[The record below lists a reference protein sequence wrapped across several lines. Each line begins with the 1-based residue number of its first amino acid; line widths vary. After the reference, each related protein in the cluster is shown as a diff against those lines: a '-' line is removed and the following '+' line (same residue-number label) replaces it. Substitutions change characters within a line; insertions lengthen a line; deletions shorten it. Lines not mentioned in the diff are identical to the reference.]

1 MLHAPTR
8 TPAPAKLALLLLAA
22 LALLPTTLAQT
33 LARKPAPPAPAAAA
47 QAQDEPPFSG
57 YKGVR
62 IGMAADE
69 ARKLLGSPTDKDD
82 KQEVFA
88 VSDEESCQVYYDA
101 AKKVSAVSITYFSNK
116 SVPAPKSV
124 LGEEPEAKQ
133 DGSFTKLI
141 RFPKAGYWVS
151 YTRTSGDSPM
161 TIIAMQRIDP

>member
-1 MLHAPTR
+1 MLHARTR
-8 TPAPAKLALLLLAA
+8 TPALPAFA
-22 LALLPTTLAQT
+22 LALLASLALLPAALAQ
-33 LARKPAPPAPAAAA
+33 KPAPADKA
-47 QAQDEPPFSG
+47 QNEPPFSA

-62 IGMAADE
+62 IGMSAEE

-82 KQEVFA
+82 RQEVFA

-101 AKKVSAVSITYFSNK
+101 AKKVSAVSITYFSAK
-116 SVPAPKSV
+116 SVPAAKTV

-133 DGSFTKLI
+133 DGSFSKLI

-161 TIIAMQRIDP
+161 TIIAMQKIDQ

>member
-1 MLHAPTR
+1 MLHARTR
-8 TPAPAKLALLLLAA
+8 TPAPVRLALLLLLGA
-22 LALLPTTLAQT
+22 LALLPTALAQ
-33 LARKPAPPAPAAAA
+33 KPAPAADKAK
-47 QAQDEPPFSG
+47 DEPPFNS

-62 IGMAADE
+62 IGMSAEE

-82 KQEVFA
+82 KQEVFN

-101 AKKVSAVSITYFSNK
+101 SKKVSAVSITYYTTK
-116 SVPAPKSV
+116 AVPAAKSV

-151 YTRTSGDSPM
+151 YTRTSGDAPM
-161 TIIAMQRIDP
+161 TIIAMQKLDP

>member
-1 MLHAPTR
+1 MLHARTR
-8 TPAPAKLALLLLAA
+8 IPAPARFALLLLAA
-22 LALLPTTLAQT
+22 LALLPTAFGQT
-33 LARKPAPPAPAAAA
+33 LARKPAPAPATPAKE
-47 QAQDEPPFSG
+47 EPPFHE

-69 ARKLLGSPTDKDD
+69 ARKLLGNPTDKDD

-88 VSDEESCQVYYDA
+88 VSDDESCQVYYDA
-101 AKKVSAVSITYFSNK
+101 SKKVSAVSITYFSNK
-116 SVPAPKSV
+116 AVPHVKAV
-124 LGEEPEAKQ
+124 LGEEPEVRQ